1 MVMIRV
7 LLLPLLLLWTSL
19 VCAQEW
25 RAGDTAVFRAE
36 HPLGGPLHREPRPS
50 LVGRALDGSGA
61 RVVGTQ
67 PNSRWVQVETP
78 SEMTALVAKIKMPE
92 LNRELW
98 PMLGLQ
104 ILVLALIT
112 LIPQLS
118 TALPTLLGSR

>member
-1 MVMIRV
+1 
-7 LLLPLLLLWTSL
+7 
-19 VCAQEW
+19 
-25 RAGDTAVFRAE
+25 
-36 HPLGGPLHREPRPS
+36 
-50 LVGRALDGSGA
+50 
-61 RVVGTQ
+61 
-67 PNSRWVQVETP
+67 
-78 SEMTALVAKIKMPE
+78 MTALVAKIKMPE